1 MPIRRRSVY
10 LEQFLAILLCT
21 TAAFA
26 QQKESAKTTA
36 PVLLSSYLEQVIGM
50 EFVLVKGGC
59 FEMGDIFGDGIPDE
73 ELPVHEVCV
82 DDFYLSKFQVTNEQF
97 KKFIDATGYRTTAE
111 EQGTGF
117 GLGQYGPGKAEYR
130 AGLDW
135 RHPLWPGDTIEKKMD
150 HPVLQVSWD
159 DAQVFVRWLGNRV
172 GKAYRLP
179 YEAEYEYAA
188 RSGGKKYKFSWGN
201 GEPSGNVADRSFKK
215 VFKYV
220 KPEQM
225 FENYK
230 DGYAFTAPV
239 GSFKPNELGL
249 YDMTGNAFSW
259 CEDWFNSEYYKDSPK
274 MNPHGP
280 DHGLERVAR
289 GGSWYNR
296 PRFSRDSYRGYAPA
310 DARNDNIGFR
320 LALPVQQ

>member
-1 MPIRRRSVY
+1 MGRRCAHAV
-10 LEQFLAILLCT
+10 LFLT
-21 TAAFA
+21 
-26 QQKESAKTTA
+26 
-36 PVLLSSYLEQVIGM
+36 VLLSASAVGAQHVERAKAPDAALPSSYNDPLLGM
-50 EFVLVKGGC
+50 EFVLVPGGC
-59 FEMGDIFGDGIPDE
+59 FAMGDTFGDGIPDE

-82 DDFYLSKFQVTNEQF
+82 DDLYVAKYQVTNEQF
-97 KKFIDATGYRTTAE
+97 KKFIKATGYRTTAE
-111 EQGTGF
+111 EDGTGW

-130 AGLDW
+130 PGLDW
-135 RHPLWPGDTIEKKMD
+135 QHPLWPGDSIENKMD
-150 HPVLQVSWD
+150 HPVLQVSWS
-159 DAQVFVRWLGNRV
+159 DAQIFARWLGSQS
-172 GKAYRLP
+172 GKDYRLL

-188 RSGGKKYKFSWGN
+188 RNAGKHYKYSWGN
-201 GEPSGNVADRSFKK
+201 GEPSGNVADTAFKK
-215 VFKYV
+215 IFKYV

-225 FENYK
+225 FENYR
-230 DGYAFTAPV
+230 DGYTYTAPV

-280 DHGLERVAR
+280 DYGLEHVAR

-296 PRFSRDSYRGYAPA
+296 PRFSRASYRGYAPA

-320 LALPVQQ
+320 LALPVR